1 MSLFQEIELQAQ
13 QATDTQSLHYLIEQL
28 TTLIAQSD
36 EVVDMFRLRA
46 AIWVKLDEKGK
57 AINDYRELL
66 VLNPEDEEAAMQI
79 QFLQTILR
87 YNNTDIY
94 ANPNTNMDPW
104 LE

>member
-13 QATDTQSLHYLIEQL
+13 QATDPQSLHSLIDQL
-28 TTLIAQSD
+28 STLIAQSD
-36 EVVDMFRLRA
+36 EPVNMLRLRA

-57 AINDYRELL
+57 AINDYREML
-66 VLNPEDEEAAMQI
+66 VLDPEDEEAATQI
-79 QFLQTILR
+79 QYLQTILR

>member
-1 MSLFQEIELQAQ
+1 MSLFQEIERQAQ
-13 QATDTQSLHYLIEQL
+13 QATDPQSLHYLIEQL

-79 QFLQTILR
+79 QFLQTILPL
-87 YNNTDIY
+87 NNTDIY

>member
-13 QATDTQSLHYLIEQL
+13 QATDPQSLHSLIDKL
-28 TTLIAQSD
+28 STLIAQSD
-36 EVVDMFRLRA
+36 ESVNMLRLRA

-66 VLNPEDEEAAMQI
+66 VLNPEDEEAATQI